1 MTCSACIGAVGS
13 IIFDYETLGLSG
25 EALANILTPLCNIA
39 LDKDVC
45 RGAID
50 NYLVSKQNIELMK
63 CFHKFY
69 EIRISI

>member
-50 NYLVSKQNIELMK
+50 NYLVSKQNIKLMK
-63 CFHKFY
+63 CFYKFY
-69 EIRISI
+69 ETRISI